1 MPSGV
6 WSEDKVRD
14 YFDTHWDVT
23 LRKLA
28 KMSGWSV
35 KDLKIILLQG

>member
-6 WSEDKVRD
+6 WTEQRVRD

-23 LRKLA
+23 LRKLSS
-28 KMSGWSV
+28 MSGWSV
-35 KDLKIILLQG
+35 KDLKAILLMG

>member
-35 KDLKIILLQG
+35 KDLKVILLQG